1 MRGIPCKERE
11 ELWIC
16 PEAKECDHINNGDEC
31 GHWGKHEHKDGCEVR
46 CSHNGEHSTCIPY
59 IPEKEE
65 HCPFSDAECKDY
77 RWKIAHGFC
86 KDCHQA
92 SAFRA
97 AHPYKIEEPVEPAE
111 KRYVVESIAETF
123 TDLKA
128 AINEAKEQATF
139 CGRDFHV
146 YEVTRKAGIA
156 KSIEAEWHEEQ

>member
-1 MRGIPCKERE
+1 MRGIPGRERE

-16 PEAKECDHINNGDEC
+16 PKAAECGCNCIFPKHSKPHKYREGGCDHNCAWTIAD
-31 GHWGKHEHKDGCEVR
+31 
-46 CSHNGEHSTCIPY
+46 SICIRY

-92 SAFRA
+92 SVFRD
-97 AHPYKIEEPVEPAE
+97 AHPCKIEGPVEPAE

-146 YEVTRKAGIA
+146 YEISKKVGTA
-156 KSIEAEWHEEQ
+156 KSINAEWHEEQ